1 MKKAGNFLVNFTSIF
16 GIKMR
21 KPKKPK
27 CEYGCHLVWLEVAK
41 RYTWFCNK
49 CGEYITKDTGCSNP
63 FCPEIIK
70 ESNE

>member
-1 MKKAGNFLVNFTSIF
+1 
-16 GIKMR
+16 MR